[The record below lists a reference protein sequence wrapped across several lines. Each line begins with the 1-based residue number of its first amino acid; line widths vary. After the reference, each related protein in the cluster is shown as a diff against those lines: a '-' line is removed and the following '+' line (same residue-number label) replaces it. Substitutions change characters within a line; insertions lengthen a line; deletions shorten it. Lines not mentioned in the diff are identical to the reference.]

1 MLSGHLLA
9 VDNDPDSRPPCRLL
23 DVVEQGD
30 YGFKFRYGRSG
41 LHPFIAWNG
50 ELPGTLPMM
59 SSTGEAPSG
68 LLDCDSAKLPSRF
81 RGAVLV
87 TNIMLTATNCT
98 LTMPNIQ
105 VSNSGNSTAC
115 GSRRQLKVE

>member
-1 MLSGHLLA
+1 LAMEFWNPFAPELSPVGHLQA
-9 VDNDPDSRPPCRLL
+9 VDNVPYSLPPCRLL

-50 ELPGTLPMM
+50 ELPGTLPMI
-59 SSTGEAPSG
+59 SGTGEAPSG
-68 LLDCDSAKLPSRF
+68 LLDCDLAKLPSRF

-87 TNIMLTATNCT
+87 TSWGDHDLE
-98 LTMPNIQ
+98 LYRPRP
-105 VSNSGNSTAC
+105 SGASLRAE
-115 GSRRQLKVE
+115 R